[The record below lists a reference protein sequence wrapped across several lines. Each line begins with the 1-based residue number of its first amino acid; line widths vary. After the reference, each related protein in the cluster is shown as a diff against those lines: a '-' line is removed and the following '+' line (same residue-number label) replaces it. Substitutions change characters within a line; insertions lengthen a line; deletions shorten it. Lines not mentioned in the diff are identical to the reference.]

1 MNVVDIVRV
10 LMDETLGNAGAV
22 RNCRTELVGRRDA
35 DRQVDALCRRMPPV
49 RPTTEVDDEPEAAT
63 A

>member
-22 RNCRTELVGRRDA
+22 RNCRSELVRRRDA
-35 DRQVDALCRRMPPV
+35 DRQVDALCRRMPPAQ
-49 RPTTEVDDEPEAAT
+49 PTTERSGLQESAT